1 MTLWKIG
8 TSTLIQ
14 ARLPAHHSLKT
25 AAITHNAVRPAPRL
39 TFPRLPKALITRHE
53 VLKSSVRATYIIF
66 CFSKWKLV
74 IDKNDI
80 DNTPHV
86 YLKFLQVNL
95 KLYKDQDVCKLAHK
109 YSNALNGICL
119 GIGMTCSC
127 TYTASVISNL
137 LYLLRVILKCQV
149 WHLCQILT
157 APQNCSSYY
166 LRNLKYR
173 HVAISTLNWHTCLLY
188 TSPSPRDA

>member
-39 TFPRLPKALITRHE
+39 TFPRLPQAHITRHE
-53 VLKSSVRATYIIF
+53 VLKSSVRATHIIF

-86 YLKFLQVNL
+86 YLQFLQVNL

-109 YSNALNGICL
+109 YSKALNGICL

-127 TYTASVISNL
+127 TLHKYGKCYFKLAILIASYFEMSGVAFMPNFNSTSKLFIL
-137 LYLLRVILKCQV
+137 LPEKFEIPTCCNFNTKLTYHSAIL
-149 WHLCQILT
+149 IE
-157 APQNCSSYY
+157 
-166 LRNLKYR
+166 
-173 HVAISTLNWHTCLLY
+173 
-188 TSPSPRDA
+188 